1 MVHENARSRVERGKP
16 RMLAFTNATR
26 LSRLG
31 LFASALLLSA
41 APLLLPLD
49 AVRAQGMSNMESMSA
64 KGAVSGSGTGT
75 ITAINTEARK
85 VTIDHG
91 PIPAI
96 KWPAMK
102 MEFPVAPSVD
112 LSKVKTGDRVMFTL
126 SGSNNSYTVQSMT
139 GAK

>member
-1 MVHENARSRVERGKP
+1 
-16 RMLAFTNATR
+16 MLALKKASP
-26 LSRLG
+26 LSRFG

-49 AVRAQGMSNMESMSA
+49 AARAQGMRSDMESMAA
-64 KGAVSGSGTGT
+64 KGAASASGTGT
-75 ITAINTEARK
+75 ITALNTSARE

-102 MEFPVAPSVD
+102 MEFAVAPSVD
-112 LSKVKTGDRVMFTL
+112 LSKVKSGDKVHFTL
-126 SGSNNSYTVQSMT
+126 SGSNGSYMVQSLT
-139 GAK
+139 PAK

>member
-1 MVHENARSRVERGKP
+1 
-16 RMLAFTNATR
+16 MLAFTNASP
-26 LSRLG
+26 LSRLA
-31 LFASALLLSA
+31 LFASALLLST
-41 APLLLPLD
+41 APLLLPG
-49 AVRAQGMSNMESMSA
+49 AVRAQGMQSNMESMPA
-64 KGAVSGSGTGT
+64 KGAASGSGTGT
-75 ITAINTEARK
+75 ITAINTTARK

-112 LSKVKTGDRVMFTL
+112 LSKAKTGDKVTFTL

-139 GAK
+139 AAK